1 MLGRDEVIEMGDKLL
16 NKTQRYDGTDDLE
29 EYITQ
34 FNLFSELNNWIA
46 DSKAFFLAS
55 NMSGVLVHF

>member
-1 MLGRDEVIEMGDKLL
+1 MGDKLL

-29 EYITQ
+29 EYNTQ
-34 FNLFSELNNWIA
+34 FNLFSELNNWID